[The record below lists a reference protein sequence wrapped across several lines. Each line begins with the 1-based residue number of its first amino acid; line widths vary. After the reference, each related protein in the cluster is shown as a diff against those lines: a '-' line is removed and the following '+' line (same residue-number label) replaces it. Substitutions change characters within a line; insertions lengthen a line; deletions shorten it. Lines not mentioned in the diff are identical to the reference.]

1 MRLPTTTLL
10 VLALSL
16 TACDRAAPPLA
27 ASPSSPLA
35 TAATVTTPAATTQ
48 ARMTVDGKPWQAD
61 REYFTAFHP
70 PGLNKA
76 VLMAASRGPKDKHEQ
91 VFNLNLAGVGGPGTY
106 TAKGDTMS
114 VQGTLGSAFQ
124 LANLSDSRYLI
135 GGPLGF
141 EIQVELLQAGAG
153 VVEARFHGS
162 ATASDGSTVKIEDG
176 YFLARE

>member
-1 MRLPTTTLL
+1 MRLTVLA

-16 TACDRAAPPLA
+16 TACDRAAPPA
-27 ASPSSPLA
+27 VADRASLPA
-35 TAATVTTPAATTQ
+35 TAPAVTAPAATTQ
-48 ARMTVDGKPWQAD
+48 ARLRIDGQPWQAD
-61 REYFTAFHP
+61 REFFTAFHP
-70 PGLNKA
+70 PGLDKA

-91 VFNLNLAGVGGPGTY
+91 TFNLNLAGVTGPGTY
-106 TAKGDTMS
+106 AAKGDTMS

-124 LANLSDSRYLI
+124 LANLSESRYLV

-141 EIQVELLQAGAG
+141 DLQIEVLQAGAG

-162 ATASDGSTVKIEDG
+162 ATASDGGTVKIEDG

>member
-1 MRLPTTTLL
+1 MRLPI
-10 VLALSL
+10 VLALAALIL
-16 TACDRAAPPLA
+16 TACGDAAPPVA
-27 ASPSSPLA
+27 AVA
-35 TAATVTTPAATTQ
+35 TSPAAPPPAAAPAAGTLQ
-48 ARMTVDGKPWQAD
+48 ARMNLDGKPWQAD
-61 REYFTAFHP
+61 RDHFTAFHP
-70 PGLNKA
+70 PGLNQA
-76 VLMAASRGPKDKHEQ
+76 VLMAASRGPKDRHEQ
-91 VFNLNLAGVGGPGTY
+91 TFNLNLAGVNGPGSY

-141 EIQVELLQAGAG
+141 DIQVQLLQAGAG
-153 VVEARFHGS
+153 VVEARFHGT